1 MREREWA
8 SDAVGDRQGQ
18 WRAASRAPPLFN
30 AAKVRSSL
38 PLVAHCARSTMD
50 GVERR
55 GRGSLERWIEIR
67 GVGTM
72 VGEQPFESAHS
83 VFTVFPHFN
92 SARFGKK
99 FIKRSAAGEAHRS
112 TRIPPPLSR
121 GWREKRTIESLF
133 SHVSSEEL
141 RCIKYFCVLRSRFD
155 NGWRKRERDRSV
167 SKGDEID
174 RIRETRSN
182 RFSF

>member
-1 MREREWA
+1 
-8 SDAVGDRQGQ
+8 
-18 WRAASRAPPLFN
+18 
-30 AAKVRSSL
+30 
-38 PLVAHCARSTMD
+38 
-50 GVERR
+50 
-55 GRGSLERWIEIR
+55 
-67 GVGTM
+67 M

-112 TRIPPPLSR
+112 TRIPPPPLSR

>member
-1 MREREWA
+1 MSRREASSCARGRKFEKSGSHKRRRNHARTMREREWA

-55 GRGSLERWIEIR
+55 GRGSLERWIGIR

-112 TRIPPPLSR
+112 TRIPPPPLSWMER
-121 GWREKRTIESLF
+121 KENNRVSLF
-133 SHVSSEEL
+133 TCFFGRATVYKVFLCFAFAL
-141 RCIKYFCVLRSRFD
+141 R
-155 NGWRKRERDRSV
+155 
-167 SKGDEID
+167 
-174 RIRETRSN
+174 
-182 RFSF
+182 